1 MKRPILA
8 IALMLLLAVPAS
20 AQDVLKDILKTS
32 SAIAKDTTQ
41 NINDRKIAIF
51 KVDELNYMKSKV
63 TPDILA
69 NSKDMAFFNKKIKML
84 NDQSLAMKMFCD
96 LYLKREAEC
105 KSKNKD
111 EVKKIFKDATKAN
124 PLFDEEDEDLNNSY
138 YNRDDYPLQFVL
150 NCDWTKA
157 LEQVRQVDWSKY

>member
-1 MKRPILA
+1 MNFMKRPILA

-84 NDQSLAMKMFCD
+84 NDQSQPMKLSCD
-96 LYLKREAEC
+96 FSLNREAEV
-105 KSKNKD
+105 KAKNK
-111 EVKKIFKDATKAN
+111 
-124 PLFDEEDEDLNNSY
+124 
-138 YNRDDYPLQFVL
+138 
-150 NCDWTKA
+150 
-157 LEQVRQVDWSKY
+157 